1 MVIVRI
7 LQAVST
13 WDGLGNSAR
22 ALVPKV
28 SGSATCQENLG
39 LY

>member
-1 MVIVRI
+1 MVRI

-13 WDGLGNSAR
+13 WDGTRSAER
-22 ALVPKV
+22 ALMPEV
-28 SGSATCQENLG
+28 SGSVTCQENLG